1 MHLYDTAT
9 RSVRPFEPIVPGEVS
24 LYHCGATVQAAP
36 HIGHLRGAA
45 IVYDVLRRWLEYSG
59 YRVTQVR
66 NVTDIDDKILAKAAD
81 AGVPWWAWAAQNERA
96 FTAAYELLGCLAPTV
111 EPRATG
117 HIPQIHALI
126 GELIDAGK
134 AYAAAGD
141 VYFDVRADPRYG
153 FLSGQ
158 KIDEMNQGETEGQG
172 KKDPA
177 DFTLWKAAKPGEP
190 SWGSPW
196 GPGRPGWHIEC
207 SAMARTY
214 LGDAFDI
221 HGGGLDL
228 VFPHHENEAAQSEG
242 AGLEFARYW
251 MHSFWVTM
259 GGEKMS
265 KSLGNTLS
273 VEAITERVRPIELRY
288 YLVSVHYRSVIEYS
302 PGALDDAAKAF
313 RRIEAFLDRAV
324 ELLPAAHPRG
334 AHPGSADP
342 SSAVASTADP
352 RSAAP
357 SSAGFSGGT
366 PNAESAGASA
376 EARAETRDVEPG
388 RPQTHRQVPPAF
400 AAAMDDDLSVP
411 RALAVVHDTVR
422 AGNSALDAG
431 DFEAARASAEAVR
444 AMLGVLGLDPAAAP
458 WRAGAEG
465 AADSG
470 QTRAL
475 TDAVEALV
483 TALLQQRQQA
493 RAAKD
498 FAAADAIRDQLT
510 AAGIVVKDGPQGST
524 WSVTSQRGPGQ
535 QDPNEQPAGQ
545 PNVGQQGVTEQRAD
559 QSTAD
564 RPDTEQRSSRRDYD
578 TGQPNTSQSDA
589 DHQDASQQGAK

>member
-1 MHLYDTAT
+1 MALHLYDTAT

-66 NVTDIDDKILAKAAD
+66 NVTDIDDKILTKAND
-81 AGVPWWAWAAQNERA
+81 AGVPWWAWAAQNERV
-96 FTAAYELLGCLAPTV
+96 FTAAYELLGCLPPTV

-141 VYFDVRADPRYG
+141 VYFDVRSDPRYG

-190 SWGSPW
+190 SWESPW

-214 LGDAFDI
+214 LGDSFDI

-242 AGLEFARYW
+242 AGMDFARYW

-313 RRIEAFLDRAV
+313 RRIEGFLARAA
-324 ELLPAAHPRG
+324 ELLPT
-334 AHPGSADP
+334 DTTD
-342 SSAVASTADP
+342 TAP
-352 RSAAP
+352 AP
-357 SSAGFSGGT
+357 SDTAPTRSDTAPAASPEPAAVGDGHSGGKGDT
-366 PNAESAGASA
+366 VDSDGDSGDDTGA
-376 EARAETRDVEPG
+376 
-388 RPQTHRQVPPAF
+388 VPAAF

-422 AGNSALDAG
+422 AGNAALDSG
-431 DFEAARASAEAVR
+431 DTEAARASAEAVR
-444 AMLGVLGLDPAAAP
+444 AMLGVLGLDPVAAP
-458 WRAGAEG
+458 WRTGATGADAGR
-465 AADSG
+465 
-470 QTRAL
+470 TRAL
-475 TDAVEALV
+475 TDAVDGLV
-483 TALLQQRQQA
+483 GALLEQRQQA

-498 FAAADAIRDQLT
+498 FAAADAIRDQLA

-524 WSVTSQRGPGQ
+524 WTVT
-535 QDPNEQPAGQ
+535 
-545 PNVGQQGVTEQRAD
+545 
-559 QSTAD
+559 
-564 RPDTEQRSSRRDYD
+564 
-578 TGQPNTSQSDA
+578 
-589 DHQDASQQGAK
+589 SQQGAL